1 MNGWI
6 FKMKKAMAVA
16 AVLTMSAGL
25 VACGSK
31 NADIAEDEQ
40 IHGYGNEASYNY
52 DPDTNSLTAQR
63 KSNSSYLAGE
73 EVAEEAK
80 ADVED
85 ESYATAD
92 RQGGS
97 GDSENTTT
105 TLETINTEKLVYRCD
120 LSFESLNY
128 DESVEK
134 IRSLI
139 REYGGF
145 VENEDVNQSSA
156 GRNGEKL
163 YTYSATIRVPSSN
176 YESFLA
182 GTGDVGELK
191 NKSQNVDNMTKVY
204 TNLKAEMEV
213 LETKRQSYL
222 EMMKEAKTLNDMDTL
237 LMIDERLTQVEISIN
252 QLKTQ
257 MNQIDNDVAYSYI
270 SISIREVKE
279 YEEAPAESF
288 GEEVGQSLR
297 NGWDNFVDWLRDM
310 VVYITGHLPQIF
322 ISIVIILL
330 VWFLVIRRLL
340 RKLGVPNRKE
350 RKARRAARRA
360 AKRAEKQAAKQAEN
374 TQGVQNMAPQ
384 STEQQMVQ
392 GMQGVPQMQNVQGA
406 QNVGQQE
413 MMQGM
418 TQGMPGTA
426 PQGMMQGEQ
435 DTAPQRQDVQNAA
448 PQGMMQG
455 EQDTA
460 PQRQD
465 VQNAAP
471 QEMMQGTTPEDDRD
485 PEAPQ

>member
-6 FKMKKAMAVA
+6 FKLKKAMAVA

-105 TLETINTEKLVYRCD
+105 TLEAINTEKLVYRCD

-204 TNLKAEMEV
+204 TNLKAELEV

-350 RKARRAARRA
+350 RKARRAA
-360 AKRAEKQAAKQAEN
+360 KRAEKQAAKQAEN

-413 MMQGM
+413 MMPGM
-418 TQGMPGTA
+418 TQGMPGT
-426 PQGMMQGEQ
+426 
-435 DTAPQRQDVQNAA
+435 A

>member
-105 TLETINTEKLVYRCD
+105 TLEAINTEKLVYRCD

-204 TNLKAEMEV
+204 TNLKAELEV

-350 RKARRAARRA
+350 RKARRAA
-360 AKRAEKQAAKQAEN
+360 KRAEKQAAKQAEN

-413 MMQGM
+413 MMPGM
-418 TQGMPGTA
+418 TQGMPGT
-426 PQGMMQGEQ
+426 
-435 DTAPQRQDVQNAA
+435 A

>member
-105 TLETINTEKLVYRCD
+105 SLETINTEKLVYRCD

-204 TNLKAEMEV
+204 TNLKAELEV

-340 RKLGVPNRKE
+340 RKLGVPDRKE
-350 RKARRAARRA
+350 RKARRA

-413 MMQGM
+413 MVPGM
-418 TQGMPGTA
+418 TQGMPGT
-426 PQGMMQGEQ
+426 
-435 DTAPQRQDVQNAA
+435 A